1 LLQTRRQ
8 EKKCRH
14 PQCNRVAVKRSV
26 CYRHGAKR
34 KMCNNPDCSKTAA
47 KGGVCRRHGV
57 EKKVELANGACH
69 SQDVCT
75 KTNHSLREQER
86 NDDTCAD
93 NCCPPETEHSS
104 DRLTI
109 CHSLL
114 SLVGTNNFERNI
126 ASGTHKAENQ
136 NQRSRDSREKD
147 EIDVDTILQVP
158 HYVSDNFRKQRMAS
172 KIKSTFA
179 ARRSNGASCSLL
191 RPRVAD

>member
-1 LLQTRRQ
+1 
-8 EKKCRH
+8 
-14 PQCNRVAVKRSV
+14 VAVKRSV

-114 SLVGTNNFERNI
+114 SLVGTNDCERNI
-126 ASGTHKAENQ
+126 ASGTQQTQ
-136 NQRSRDSREKD
+136 NQPSRDSREKD

-158 HYVSDNFRKQRMAS
+158 HYVSDNFRKVG
-172 KIKSTFA
+172 FA
-179 ARRSNGASCSLL
+179 KCPNGDLFPVLFLGPNEAPSSIRREWQARLNQHLRQGA
-191 RPRVAD
+191 